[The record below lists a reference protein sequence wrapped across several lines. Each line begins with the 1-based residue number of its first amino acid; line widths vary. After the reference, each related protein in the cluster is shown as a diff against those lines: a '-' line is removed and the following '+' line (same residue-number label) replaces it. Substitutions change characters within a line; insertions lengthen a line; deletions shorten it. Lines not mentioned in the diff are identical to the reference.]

1 MIPAAG
7 DAAGSTE
14 LIPQNLNIT
23 VTPRVIG
30 NEKVKLEVSISNDSP
45 GESTTTTTITNTES
59 IKSIVQID
67 TGDVAILGGV
77 YKNVRTDNKQYVP
90 ILSSIPIIGS
100 FFKQKA
106 KSDGKTQLLIF
117 LTANIV

>member
-1 MIPAAG
+1 MYI
-7 DAAGSTE
+7 
-14 LIPQNLNIT
+14 
-23 VTPRVIG
+23 
-30 NEKVKLEVSISNDSP
+30 NEIIRSEETISSV
-45 GESTTTTTITNTES
+45 
-59 IKSIVQID
+59 VQIE

-77 YKNVRTDNKQYVP
+77 YKNTRIDNEQYVP

>member
-1 MIPAAG
+1 MVDLIDSLLVATSSPA
-7 DAAGSTE
+7 
-14 LIPQNLNIT
+14 
-23 VTPRVIG
+23 
-30 NEKVKLEVSISNDSP
+30 DSP
-45 GESTTTTTITNTES
+45 GESTADTVTTNTES
-59 IKSIVQID
+59 ITSIVQLE

-77 YKNVRTDNKQYVP
+77 YKNNKTDNIRYVP
-90 ILSSIPIIGS
+90 ILSSIPILGS